1 MENYTLLD
9 KTVALQRFKQI
20 QDDAHKGTQGHAL
33 IVGGSYG
40 KIGSVCLSAKACLKS
55 GAGLVTAYVPKC
67 GYEIVQTVVPEVMVI
82 TDDYADHITTVNHKL
97 TLNAIGIGIGMGL
110 NADVQ
115 QAMFH
120 FLKMN
125 AVPMV
130 IDADA
135 LNILSENKEWL
146 EMLPKQAVLTP
157 HLKELERLIGKW
169 DSHSDKIEK
178 VQSFSKAFDVVVVV
192 KGAPTFIVYKTSVF
206 ENETGNQ
213 ALATAGSGD
222 VLTGIITGLLSQGYN
237 PLDAAVLGVYLHGMT
252 ADIAAP
258 ETGYHAFIA
267 SDVIAYLGKAF
278 LSLEKINRKER

>member
-9 KTVALQRFKQI
+9 KTIALQRFKRI
-20 QDDAHKGTQGHAL
+20 PDDAHKGTQGHAL

-40 KIGSVCLSAKACLKS
+40 KIGSVCLSTKACLKA
-55 GAGLVTAYVPKC
+55 GVGLVTAYVPKC
-67 GYEIVQTVVPEVMVI
+67 GYEIVQNVVPEAMVI

-97 TLNAIGIGIGMGL
+97 MLNAVGIGMGL
-110 NADVQ
+110 GQNADVQ

-130 IDADA
+130 IDADG

-178 VQSFSKAFDVVVVV
+178 VQSFSKAFDVIVVI

-206 ENETGNQ
+206 ENTTGNQ

-222 VLTGIITGLLSQGYN
+222 VLTGIVTGLLAQQYN

-252 ADIAAP
+252 ADIAVP

-267 SDVIAYLGKAF
+267 SDIINYLGKAF
-278 LSLEKINRKER
+278 LTLE

>member
-9 KTVALQRFKQI
+9 KTIALQRFKRI
-20 QDDAHKGTQGHAL
+20 PDDAHKGTQGHAL

-40 KIGSVCLSAKACLKS
+40 KIGSVCLSTKACLKA

-67 GYEIVQTVVPEVMVI
+67 GYEIVQNVVPEAMVI
-82 TDDYADHITTVNHKL
+82 TDDYADHIITVNHKL
-97 TLNAIGIGIGMGL
+97 MLNAVGIGMGL
-110 NADVQ
+110 GQNADVQ

-125 AVPMV
+125 AIPMV
-130 IDADA
+130 IDADG

-178 VQSFSKAFDVVVVV
+178 VQSFSKAFDVIVVI

-206 ENETGNQ
+206 ENTTGNQ

-222 VLTGIITGLLSQGYN
+222 VLTGIVTGLLAQQYN

-252 ADIAAP
+252 ADIAVP

-267 SDVIAYLGKAF
+267 SDIINYLGKAF
-278 LSLEKINRKER
+278 LTLE